1 MRSAKQM
8 WTGLGLTTVALIMVL
23 ALTSTGA
30 QATGGGRIASTC
42 SNETVNGGRYV
53 EDINLRGE
61 LTLRFVLI
69 GSVTCAEAHRL
80 VRAYFGKM
88 AADQQCGTLN
98 SFCDLQFAGGWD
110 CFIGPPAQ
118 QQDGAI
124 AGCLRTGAKIRLYRA
139 TAAPPTRSLNG
150 PIVIAATCA
159 APLSAPGSLCAGQI
173 GSKAR
178 DYTPEFGV
186 TVGSHHPDHDSAILN
201 LMKKMGSGYQSHGW
215 GVNLLPGQVRI
226 SRSKVS
232 IEVKHPI
239 GPGAADGEID
249 FTFSGGPVHTRST
262 QPPCGEQFHVTYGT
276 ITGTI
281 QIKVRDR
288 FFKTITIT
296 RMRAQAS
303 DSPVVG
309 PCNPSPP
316 CSPSYTSLAGTAP
329 SVAHKPEVG
338 ITATK
343 PLSSGLSPL
352 AVDVTEPHIGTPF
365 TVIDADMVLGGTKTF
380 LSLGPNLT
388 SAKLSTP
395 GGVISG
401 GLSVQASGGTTTFPE
416 ACKVGHD
423 QITIQPA
430 HRTTGKVTA
439 TFDSIGKVFVGTNL
453 NNSSLSLDS
462 TVRVP

>member
-1 MRSAKQM
+1 MRQS
-8 WTGLGLTTVALIMVL
+8 WRLGFIPVGIVIALAL

-42 SNETVNGGRYV
+42 SNETVNGGKYV
-53 EDINLRGE
+53 GE
-61 LTLRFVLI
+61 LTVRFVLT
-69 GSVTCAEAHRL
+69 GSVTCDEAHRL
-80 VRAYFGKM
+80 VRAYFGKL
-88 AADQQCGTLN
+88 AAAQCGKLN
-98 SFCDLQFAGGWD
+98 NFAVCDLQLAGGWG
-110 CFIGPPAQ
+110 CEFYPPGEKRIEQ
-118 QQDGAI
+118 GGVI
-124 AGCLRTGAKIRLYRA
+124 AACGRTGATISLYMA
-139 TAAPPTRSLNG
+139 SPPSLNG

-159 APLSAPGSLCAGQI
+159 GPLSAPGSLCAGQI
-173 GSKAR
+173 GSRAR
-178 DYTPEFGV
+178 DYTPEFDA
-186 TVGSHHPDHDSAILN
+186 TVGSHNPDHDSAVLN
-201 LMKKMGSGYQSHGW
+201 VIKQMGNGYQSHGW
-215 GVNLLPGQVRI
+215 GVKFLPSEVRI
-226 SRSKVS
+226 INRSKVL

-239 GPGAADGEID
+239 GHRAADGEID
-249 FTFSGGPVHTRST
+249 FTFSGGPAHTRST
-262 QPPCGEQFHVTYGT
+262 PRQCGEKFHVAYGT

-281 QIKVRDR
+281 QIKVHDR

-309 PCNPSPP
+309 PCNPTPP

-338 ITATK
+338 ITAAK
-343 PLSSGLSPL
+343 PPSSGLSPL
-352 AVDVTEPHIGTPF
+352 AVAVTEPHIGTPF
-365 TVIDADMVLGGTKTF
+365 TVIDADMVLRGPKTF

-401 GLSVQASGGTTTFPE
+401 GLSVQSSGVTTTFPE

-423 QITIQPA
+423 QVAIQPA
-430 HRTTGKVTA
+430 HVTTGTVTA
-439 TFDSIGKVFVGTNL
+439 TFDSIGKVSVGSNL